1 MKYLFIILE
10 LFDGEREYLSK
21 TVHEV
26 AESVD
31 AMVYADHFARDFW
44 LTDDWQQDDGNDY
57 YTHFGGEVTT
67 RVHTVKEINKAH
79 YKILKLY
86 L

>member
-1 MKYLFIILE
+1 MKYLCIILE

-21 TVHEV
+21 TVHQV

-31 AMVYADHFARDFW
+31 AMVYADHFACDFW
-44 LTDDWQQDDGNDY
+44 LTDDWHQDDGDNY

-67 RVHTVKEINKAH
+67 RVHTVKDISKAH
-79 YKILKLY
+79 YDILNLY

>member
-21 TVHEV
+21 TVHQV

-31 AMVYADHFARDFW
+31 AIVYTDHFARDFW
-44 LTDDWQQDDGNDY
+44 LTADWQQDDGDNY

-79 YKILKLY
+79 YEILNLY